1 MKNAINKTAMQ
12 LLLDK
17 LDFVFQQELK
27 NEMQWWNNL
36 KKRAIETEKEQIMN
50 DFLNG
55 KMNVYDTKSIS
66 AEQYY
71 EEKYKQY
78 GLDNE
83 TRQILNNL

>member
-1 MKNAINKTAMQ
+1 MKNDTKTAI
-12 LLLDK
+12 
-17 LDFVFQQELK
+17 EWYH
-27 NEMQWWNNL
+27 NEMIKFEKGNSEFFSSAAIYNYAFRME
-36 KKRAIETEKEQIMN
+36 KKQIMN

-55 KMNVYDTKSIS
+55 KMNFYDTKSIS